1 MTSQYHYVVMY
12 DTDSKEFL
20 IDIETR
26 MAVMPEGA
34 IFNKQTQEWEVDD
47 EDTDDYLQI
56 EEVLS
61 KIVRSS

>member
-61 KIVRSS
+61 KIVRTL